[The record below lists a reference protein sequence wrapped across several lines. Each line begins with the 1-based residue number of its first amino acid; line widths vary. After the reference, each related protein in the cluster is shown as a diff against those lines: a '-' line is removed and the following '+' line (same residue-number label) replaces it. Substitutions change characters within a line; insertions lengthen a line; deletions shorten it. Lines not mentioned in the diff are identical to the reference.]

1 MGNDQTI
8 NLTPAEILKA
18 LNNLTGLPI
27 DILQAASA
35 NRNALAPLF
44 IKEIESYLAHSPNK
58 RKNVESGA
66 AFFGYHFLAEWNEK
80 SAYRTVARLLRIPS
94 KEAEDFFADAST
106 ETSDRIMA
114 SLFDG
119 DPQPIIDIILD
130 SNAYDAIRATVIDAF
145 LILIRENL
153 ISREQLAA
161 ILRDIFDK
169 LEHCR
174 ESFVWSGWLNAVA
187 MAGFEDM
194 FFLAKRVFNE
204 KRIEDDWMHFDDFEI
219 DLRYGVLHPYHPEN
233 ESSQH
238 FAFWKDTVAEFQ
250 SMSAVFDFGGDVTS
264 GNVVHVNFRTNV
276 GRHGLCPCGSGK
288 KFRLCCGR

>member
-44 IKEIESYLAHSPNK
+44 IREIESYLAHSPNK
-58 RKNVESGA
+58 QKNVESGA

-119 DPQPIIDIILD
+119 D
-130 SNAYDAIRATVIDAF
+130 
-145 LILIRENL
+145 L

-161 ILRDIFDK
+161 ILHDIFDK

-174 ESFVWSGWLNAVA
+174 ESFVWNGWLNAVA
-187 MAGFEDM
+187 MAGFQDM

-204 KRIEDDWMHFDDFEI
+204 KRIEDDWMHFDDFEK
-219 DLRYGVLHPYHPEN
+219 DLRYGVSHPYHPEN

-250 SMSAVFDFGGDVTS
+250 SMGAVCDFGGDVTS

-276 GRHGLCPCGSGK
+276 GRYGLCPCGSGK
-288 KFRLCCGR
+288 KLRLCCGR